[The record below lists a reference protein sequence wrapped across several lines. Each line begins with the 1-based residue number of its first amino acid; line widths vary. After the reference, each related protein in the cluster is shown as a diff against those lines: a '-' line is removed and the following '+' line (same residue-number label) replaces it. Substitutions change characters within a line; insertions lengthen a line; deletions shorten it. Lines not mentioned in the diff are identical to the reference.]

1 MVTIRG
7 SKAGTGETAKV
18 VRVKAG
24 GAEDDGTAKAVD
36 EPMDAA
42 ERLVKEL
49 ARVRAKFGMDPTD
62 ARELLAEA
70 WMPPTAAIEEDESEF
85 VDAVA
90 DCLGAGLPLE
100 AALSCWDS
108 GELAYE
114 ASADEEDAPPGLE
127 MIAAVSQAQAQA
139 LGNAHAHPH
148 GPPSGRRLLV
158 R

>member
-18 VRVKAG
+18 ARVKAEG
-24 GAEDDGTAKAVD
+24 VRGTENDGTAKAID

-70 WMPPTAAIEEDESEF
+70 WMPPTAAMEEDESEF

-114 ASADEEDAPPGLE
+114 ASADEEEAPPGLE
-127 MIAAVSQAQAQA
+127 MNAAVSQP
-139 LGNAHAHPH
+139 HAPA
-148 GPPSGRRLLV
+148 SGRRLLV

>member
-1 MVTIRG
+1 VLRMKV
-7 SKAGTGETAKV
+7 AKE
-18 VRVKAG
+18 G
-24 GAEDDGTAKAVD
+24 DGAATEID

-62 ARELLAEA
+62 AREPLAEP
-70 WMPPTAAIEEDESEF
+70 WMSPTAAMEEDEAEF

-114 ASADEEDAPPGLE
+114 ESADEEEPAVVLE
-127 MIAAVSQAQAQA
+127 VIAAVRHARSQS
-139 LGNAHAHPH
+139 HP
-148 GPPSGRRLLV
+148 PSSGRRLLI